1 MPIAPSDLV
10 EVGYVMDAQGIQGH
24 IKVRPHS
31 PEPQA
36 LIDSETIWLK
46 PTGLSKLPAKELLSF
61 EVSDARYHSG
71 NVVMK
76 LEGLKDRNQAESLRG
91 CLVFMSRA
99 DFPELDDDDTFY
111 WTDLIGSVV
120 KNLEGEELGVV
131 EQMMDNGAQSV
142 LVVQNSAKKQQLIP
156 FVEAIVREVN
166 LEDEPGLIVVDW
178 QMDW

>member
-1 MPIAPSDLV
+1 MPILPSDLV

-46 PTGLSKLPAKELLSF
+46 PSGLSKLPASTIRSYR
-61 EVSDARYHSG
+61 VDDARYHSG

-76 LEGLKDRNQAESLRG
+76 LSGLSDRNQAELLRG
-91 CLVFMSRA
+91 CIVFMSRA
-99 DFPELDDDDTFY
+99 DFPELEEGAFY
-111 WTDLIGSVV
+111 WADLIGSKV
-120 KNLEGEELGVV
+120 KNTQGEILGVV
-131 EQMMDNGAQSV
+131 SQLMDNGAQSV
-142 LVVQNSAKKQQLIP
+142 LVVQNDAKKQQLIP

-166 LEDEPGLIVVDW
+166 LDEKPGLLVVDW
-178 QMDW
+178 QADW